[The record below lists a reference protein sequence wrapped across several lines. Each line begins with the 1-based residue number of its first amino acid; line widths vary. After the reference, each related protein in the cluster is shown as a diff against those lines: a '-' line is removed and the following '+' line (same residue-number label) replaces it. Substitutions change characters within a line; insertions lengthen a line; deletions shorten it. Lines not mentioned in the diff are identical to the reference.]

1 MPSRAQNGAI
11 CELVTPVRANQ
22 ISTNTS
28 DFEMDVIIQINAVTV
43 SEWFNYGQW
52 WIIELLLII
61 YCHVKYSIVNSH
73 CCKVTM
79 KKLLKLKEIFS
90 NFLQRIVY
98 F

>member
-1 MPSRAQNGAI
+1 M
-11 CELVTPVRANQ
+11 RANQ

-61 YCHVKYSIVNSH
+61 YCHVKYS
-73 CCKVTM
+73 
-79 KKLLKLKEIFS
+79 LLQGNYEKIA
-90 NFLQRIVY
+90 
-98 F
+98 